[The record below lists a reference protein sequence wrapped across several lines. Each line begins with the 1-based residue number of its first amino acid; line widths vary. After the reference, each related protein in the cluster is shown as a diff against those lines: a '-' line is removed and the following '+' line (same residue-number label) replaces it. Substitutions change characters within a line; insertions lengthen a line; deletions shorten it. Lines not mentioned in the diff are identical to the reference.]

1 MRLFGVAPSRA
12 HYDFQAILCIF
23 DFMTSNMHN
32 LCMTDVITSVF
43 TKFDL
48 LQPYNIWWQGHEGAF
63 AELPAFRRDVFH
75 ELYADVK
82 QLPQMV
88 SVTGPRRVGKS
99 TLLQQCIQQLIQEAP
114 DRQAQANRIVYFS
127 MQDPG
132 LELPGFDQDRF
143 FNELV
148 TTAAKVAKDGPTY
161 LFLDE
166 IQRFARWELYLK
178 KFYDLKT
185 PVRFVVSGSASAPI
199 FRKSRES
206 LLGRIKDFHVL
217 PFSFR
222 ERLAAKSGQ
231 NISCEAQDAL
241 RELGEHGTLLRTSVS
256 AEEQVNALQ
265 QVSLHPAFVG
275 SYVGVEDYLFEGGF
289 PEVWSLPTLLAKQEY
304 LYQNQVERVIFEDLL
319 VVAEFRK
326 PEMLRRFYL
335 GLLKDPGR
343 ETNLSQLSKQIEL
356 ARSTIETYFPLLEAT
371 DLVWRLHKHTSTK
384 ATPKAG
390 NFKTYLV
397 DLAVRNVVM
406 KLSQELMVADA
417 TLMGA
422 YAENVVANHL
432 RRWPGLVELG
442 YWRRNNDELDFI
454 VDLGATRIGVEV
466 KYRNEVQHKD
476 VLKAARLSQQLGCE
490 ACIMVSKQPLIEAD
504 VSRLKEQAPV
514 PLAVVPLAAFLMLF

>member
-1 MRLFGVAPSRA
+1 
-12 HYDFQAILCIF
+12 
-23 DFMTSNMHN
+23 
-32 LCMTDVITSVF
+32 MTD
-43 TKFDL
+43 DL
-48 LQPYNIWWQGHEGAF
+48 NSPFARFELLRPYNPWWSGEAGAF
-63 AELPAFRRDVFH
+63 EGVPAFRRDVFD
-75 ELYADVK
+75 ELYADVQ

-99 TLLQQCIQQLIQEAP
+99 TLLHQCIQQLIQDSP
-114 DRQAQANRIVYFS
+114 DPPAQARRVAYFS
-127 MQDPG
+127 LEDPG
-132 LELPGFDQDRF
+132 LDLPGANRDKFFD
-143 FNELV
+143 ELV
-148 TTAAKVAKDGPTY
+148 SVAAQAAKDGPTY

-166 IQRFARWELYLK
+166 VQRFPRWELYLK

-185 PVRFVVSGSASAPI
+185 PVRFVVSGSASTPI

-217 PFSFR
+217 PFSYR
-222 ERLAAKSGQ
+222 EW
-231 NISCEAQDAL
+231 ISVHDLYQDTALL
-241 RELGEHGTLLRTSVS
+241 RELGRTYAGWSPAELAYELAELVVDLPGLPKARLLC
-256 AEEQVNALQ
+256 EK
-265 QVSLHPAFVG
+265 F
-275 SYVGVEDYLFEGGF
+275 LFEGGF
-289 PEVWSLPTLLAKQEY
+289 PEVWNLPTLLAKQDY

-319 VVAEFRK
+319 VAAEFRK

-343 ETNLSQLSKQIEL
+343 ETNLSQLSKDIEL

-397 DLAVRNVVM
+397 DLAVRNAVM
-406 KLSQELMVADA
+406 KIGQEQMVADA

-442 YWRRNNDELDFI
+442 YWRRNDDELDFI
-454 VDLGATRIGVEV
+454 VDLGSARIGVEV
-466 KYRNEVQHKD
+466 KYRNEIQHKA
-476 VLKAARLSQQLGCE
+476 VLKAARLAQQLGCE
-490 ACIMVSKQPLIEAD
+490 ACIVVGKEPLPPDELEK
-504 VSRLKEQAPV
+504 LKGQAPV

>member
-1 MRLFGVAPSRA
+1 MPEFTSSLFA
-12 HYDFQAILCIF
+12 
-23 DFMTSNMHN
+23 
-32 LCMTDVITSVF
+32 
-43 TKFDL
+43 KFDI
-48 LQPYNIWWQGHEGAF
+48 LQAYNLWWQDSEHAF
-63 AELPAFRRDVFH
+63 IGLPPLRRDVF
-75 ELYADVK
+75 ESLYSDVK
-82 QLPQMV
+82 ELPQMV

-99 TLLQQCIQQLIQEAP
+99 TLLQQCIQQLIDDAP
-114 DRQAQANRIVYFS
+114 DPQAQANRIVYFS

-132 LELPGFDQDRF
+132 LEIPGFNQDKF

-148 TTAAKVAKDGPTY
+148 ATAVEASKDGLTY

-166 IQRFARWELYLK
+166 IQFFPRWELYLK

-185 PVRFVVSGSASAPI
+185 PVRFVVSGSASTPI
-199 FRKSRES
+199 FKKSRES

-222 ERLAAKSGQ
+222 EWSEIKAPHMLSVGLGNNVTKTFSPARIGISEYRHAGRLMQQYTPK
-231 NISCEAQDAL
+231 ELVD
-241 RELGEHGTLLRTSVS
+241 ELGWYSRHEFGDKVD
-256 AEEQVNALQ
+256 Q
-265 QVSLHPAFVG
+265 F
-275 SYVGVEDYLFEGGF
+275 LFEGGF
-289 PEVWSLPTLLAKQEY
+289 PEVWNLPTLLAKQEY

-319 VVAEFRK
+319 VAAEFRK

-343 ETNLSQLSKQIEL
+343 ETNLSQLSSEIAL

-384 ATPKAG
+384 STPKAG

-397 DLAVRNVVM
+397 DLAIRNAVM
-406 KLSQELMVADA
+406 KLSQEQMVADP

-466 KYRNEVQHKD
+466 KYRNEVQDKD
-476 VLKAARLSQQLGCE
+476 VLKAARLSHTHGCD
-490 ACIMVSKQPLIEAD
+490 ACIMVTKELMAVDSIEK
-504 VSRLKEQAPV
+504 LKTQSPV
-514 PLAVVPLAAFLMLF
+514 PLALVPLAGFLMLF

>member
-1 MRLFGVAPSRA
+1 MPEIPSSLFARFDILQAYNLWWDDHA
-12 HYDFQAILCIF
+12 H
-23 DFMTSNMHN
+23 
-32 LCMTDVITSVF
+32 
-43 TKFDL
+43 
-48 LQPYNIWWQGHEGAF
+48 AF
-63 AELPAFRRDVFH
+63 AGLPQFRRDVFD
-75 ELYADVK
+75 ELYSDVK

-99 TLLQQCIQQLIQEAP
+99 TLLQQCIQQLIQDAP
-114 DRQAQANRIVYFS
+114 DPQAQASRIVYFS

-132 LELPGFDQDRF
+132 LEIPGFNQDKF

-148 TTAAKVAKDGPTY
+148 ATAVEASKSGVTY

-166 IQRFARWELYLK
+166 IQRFPRWELYLK

-199 FRKSRES
+199 FKKSRES

-222 ERLAAKSGQ
+222 EWLYAKVIASREGMTIQAINASMHTMRNMGRSLQLSGLDGYSFTKW
-231 NISCEAQDAL
+231 IEADFF
-241 RELGEHGTLLRTSVS
+241 GGDTH
-256 AEEQVNALQ
+256 
-265 QVSLHPAFVG
+265 LHEMENF
-275 SYVGVEDYLFEGGF
+275 LFEGGF
-289 PEVWSLPTLLAKQEY
+289 PEVWNLPTLLAKQEY

-319 VVAEFRK
+319 IAAEFRK

-335 GLLKDPGR
+335 GLLKAPGR
-343 ETNLSQLSKQIEL
+343 ETNLSQLSSEIAL
-356 ARSTIETYFPLLEAT
+356 ARSTIENYFPLLEAT

-384 ATPKAG
+384 STPKAG

-397 DLAVRNVVM
+397 DLAVRNAVM
-406 KLSQELMVADA
+406 KLSQEQMVADP

-454 VDLGATRIGVEV
+454 VDLGSTRIGVEV
-466 KYRNEVQHKD
+466 KYRNEVQDKD
-476 VLKAARLSQQLGCE
+476 VLKAARLSQDHGCE
-490 ACIMVSKQPLIEAD
+490 ACIMVTKEPMDPDNIEKLKTQSPL
-504 VSRLKEQAPV
+504 